1 MLTHQNRYLVKFAWK
16 SIRRNT
22 GRSFFIVFSVS
33 LAVVIAVWVVAFFDG
48 LNSQI
53 EEAVVNTNTGF
64 FQIQEP
70 NYAKT
75 TDSSEPVEYSSDLQK
90 KLEIKPVIS
99 SSPELVLDGNISTPE
114 GAAGLV
120 VLGIVPERH
129 LNFLPVG
136 KKIISG
142 NFLTSSDEFG
152 VVIGKELSEAFKFK
166 VGDQMVLNYQDKVGE
181 LRSEIL
187 NIKGIYHYN
196 SPGFQKRFIYINQKT
211 WQTLFLNQDSGK
223 ILFNRVAVMT
233 PSLVEKPLIKRSLEG
248 TSLKIKTWKQ
258 LNPEMAVVL
267 EFHDGMIKFFFL
279 IIGFTITMTIL
290 TPVRM
295 LWQERFKELKM
306 MNIVGVSVGKFW
318 KIGLYES
325 ILMIILSG
333 CFSVFMLSLIIGYQS
348 FHGVDFRYL
357 NDGVSIERAGIKLP
371 GIIYPLLSPNQV
383 VITFLFVFI
392 VLGTSYIW
400 SIHRTLKKLGQE
412 T

>member
-1 MLTHQNRYLVKFAWK
+1 MAVMNVDLKVRWNSLGSLTLSMEFMLTHQNRYLVKFAWK

-75 TDSSEPVEYSSDLQK
+75 TDSSEPVEYSSDFQK
-90 KLEIKPVIS
+90 KLEKKPVIS

-120 VLGIVPERH
+120 VLGIVPEWH

-142 NFLTSSDEFG
+142 NFLTSLDEFE
-152 VVIGKELSEAFKFK
+152 VVIGKELSEVFKFK
-166 VGDQMVLNYQDKVGE
+166 VGDQMVLNYQDKAGE

-233 PSLVEKPLIKRSLEG
+233 PSLVEKPLLKRSLEG
-248 TSLKIKTWKQ
+248 TTFKIKTWKQ

-318 KIGLYES
+318 KIGL
-325 ILMIILSG
+325 
-333 CFSVFMLSLIIGYQS
+333 
-348 FHGVDFRYL
+348 
-357 NDGVSIERAGIKLP
+357 
-371 GIIYPLLSPNQV
+371 
-383 VITFLFVFI
+383 
-392 VLGTSYIW
+392 
-400 SIHRTLKKLGQE
+400 
-412 T
+412 